1 MNRGFNVLCLSLAT
15 AFWGLSIVSQAVGNR
30 YMQPFTFNAVR
41 FVISVAALVP
51 ALIVFRSLRDFAAQ
65 KHDLLRG
72 GVLCGA
78 ALFFCI
84 NLQQA
89 ALQYVPAGNA
99 IFICS
104 LYMVLVPV
112 VKYLTGTHG
121 SPALWLAVA
130 LACAG
135 MWLLSAAGGLSLSF
149 GEGLCLACAAGYTCH
164 ILLLERYAPAVDCF
178 ALTTV
183 QFAVVAALS
192 ALGMTLLE
200 SPDWNAVLS
209 GWRPLLYSGVI
220 SGSVAYSLQA
230 LGQRG
235 YDASAASLIL
245 SMETVFGAV
254 GAWLILGEAMN
265 SREIS
270 GCVLVLI
277 AVLLTQLPARKIA

>member
-1 MNRGFNVLCLSLAT
+1 
-15 AFWGLSIVSQAVGNR
+15 
-30 YMQPFTFNAVR
+30 
-41 FVISVAALVP
+41 
-51 ALIVFRSLRDFAAQ
+51 
-65 KHDLLRG
+65 
-72 GVLCGA
+72 
-78 ALFFCI
+78 
-84 NLQQA
+84 
-89 ALQYVPAGNA
+89 
-99 IFICS
+99 
-104 LYMVLVPV
+104 
-112 VKYLTGTHG
+112 
-121 SPALWLAVA
+121 
-130 LACAG
+130 

-200 SPDWNAVLS
+200 SPDWNAALS